1 MAGRGFQGPYSGA
14 GFHIVLRGNCWVLP
28 DDGDAVALGTGDA
41 VLLPHGTGHV
51 LADRAA
57 DTRTV
62 AQTVPFEQW
71 SAAVRA
77 ETASGAAR

>member
-1 MAGRGFQGPYSGA
+1 MT
-14 GFHIVLRGNCWVLP
+14 
-28 DDGDAVALGTGDA
+28 LGTGDA

-62 AQTVPFEQW
+62 AQAVPFGQW